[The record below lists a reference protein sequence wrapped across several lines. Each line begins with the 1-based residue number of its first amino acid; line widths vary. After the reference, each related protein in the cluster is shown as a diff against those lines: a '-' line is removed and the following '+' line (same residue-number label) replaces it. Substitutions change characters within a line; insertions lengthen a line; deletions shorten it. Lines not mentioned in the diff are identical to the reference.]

1 MMKPN
6 KDEPF
11 WLKGTVA
18 VDGTNDS
25 LLTTPK
31 THFGKIVNSWSIV

>member
-31 THFGKIVNSWSIV
+31 RHILVKSLTLGA